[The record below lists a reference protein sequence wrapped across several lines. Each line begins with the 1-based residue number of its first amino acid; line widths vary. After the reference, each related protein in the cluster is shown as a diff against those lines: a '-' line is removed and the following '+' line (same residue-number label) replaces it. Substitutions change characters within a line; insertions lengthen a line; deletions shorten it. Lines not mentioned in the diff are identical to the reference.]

1 LNLQKKILL
10 VDNHDSFTY
19 NIWDYLSILGVE
31 VEVLRI
37 EKITD
42 GDFAKFDGIVLSPG
56 PGHPVNLPE
65 LKKIVQ
71 FISTRFPVLGICL
84 GFQALALEFGFEVE
98 KGNPTHGKCCQ
109 IEKIHEGKLIQGLPN
124 EFEVVRYHSL
134 VVKKLGNPL
143 IPLLQTKTG
152 EIMAFEHKNLP
163 LAGIQYHP
171 EAHLTQFGFEVLKNW
186 LSFC

>member
-1 LNLQKKILL
+1 MNLKKKILI

-19 NIWDYLSILGVE
+19 NIWDYFSILGTKVE
-31 VEVLRI
+31 VIRI
-37 EKITD
+37 EKITEANFENID
-42 GDFAKFDGIVLSPG
+42 GVVLSPG
-56 PGHPVNLPE
+56 PGHPANIPE
-65 LKKIVQ
+65 LKKIIQYVAP
-71 FISTRFPVLGICL
+71 RYPVLGICL

-98 KGNPTHGKCCQ
+98 KGNPTHGKCCKV
-109 IEKIHEGKLIQGLPN
+109 EKIQEGKLIHGLPH

-134 VVKKLGNPL
+134 VVKKLEDPL

-171 EAHLTQFGFEVLKNW
+171 EAHLTEFGFEVLKNW